1 VHNVLKSSFF
11 CKLIK
16 KSPDPF
22 FGDLAK
28 LRAKIDAMAQEGPKE
43 KMIKQ

>member
-1 VHNVLKSSFF
+1 VSS
-11 CKLIK
+11 
-16 KSPDPF
+16 DEF
-22 FGDLAK
+22 FGDLGK